1 MWGCGLLGL
10 DGGAEVCF
18 GKEKRPYSRTCPQYY
33 RRLPWVQ
40 QVLMDLEDYR
50 RGSMGDVMRLEAPHL
65 QLLRAADVEQS
76 RWQSEQERQ
85 IAAQR

>member
-1 MWGCGLLGL
+1 
-10 DGGAEVCF
+10 
-18 GKEKRPYSRTCPQYY
+18 
-33 RRLPWVQ
+33 
-40 QVLMDLEDYR
+40 MDLEDYR